1 MFLNGHGG
9 NTHALSK
16 VCRHLYKKGAVGTI
30 FDWWTIAGKINPE
43 WAGGHG
49 AGQETAAMLYVDES
63 LVQKDKIAD
72 SNLNV
77 FTPSLTAS
85 NAQTVNFKG
94 VDIPVPRSNRLSS
107 DNGWFG
113 KDHPKYATYEWGKE
127 MVEATA
133 DFLVEYMKEFQKL

>member
-1 MFLNGHGG
+1 M
-9 NTHALSK
+9 
-16 VCRHLYKKGAVGTI
+16 GTI

-63 LVQKDKIAD
+63 LVQKDKIED
-72 SNLNV
+72 SNLNQ
-77 FTPSLTAS
+77 FTPQLTAS

-133 DFLVEYMKEFQKL
+133 DFLVEYMKEFQKM

>member
-1 MFLNGHGG
+1 M
-9 NTHALSK
+9 
-16 VCRHLYKKGAVGTI
+16 
-30 FDWWTIAGKINPE
+30 
-43 WAGGHG
+43 
-49 AGQETAAMLYVDES
+49 YVDES

-107 DNGWFG
+107 DNVGLVRIILNMPRMNG
-113 KDHPKYATYEWGKE
+113 VKN
-127 MVEATA
+127 VEATA